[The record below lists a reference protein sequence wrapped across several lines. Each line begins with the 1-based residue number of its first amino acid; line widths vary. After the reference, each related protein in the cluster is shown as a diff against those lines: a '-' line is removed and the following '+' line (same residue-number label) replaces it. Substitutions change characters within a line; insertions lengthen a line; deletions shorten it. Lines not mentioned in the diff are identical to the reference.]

1 MENRTNPKC
10 LELLIDVGFVLL
22 RNPNSLIIVQRDESS
37 KINDLIK
44 SKSSESNEL
53 FTAFI

>member
-1 MENRTNPKC
+1 MENGTNPKC

-22 RNPNSLIIVQRDESS
+22 PNPNPLIIVQRDESS
-37 KINDLIK
+37 KINDSTK

-53 FTAFI
+53 STAFI

>member
-22 RNPNSLIIVQRDESS
+22 PNPLIIDQRDESS
-37 KINDLIK
+37 KINDSVK
-44 SKSSESNEL
+44 SKSSASNEL
-53 FTAFI
+53 STAFI